1 LPTQPLPHGHTT
13 ATTSNHSV
21 APAEQVWLAV
31 RCKPRSEQ
39 QAASN
44 LIDQQFT
51 VFSPT
56 ITQRKR
62 RNNCWQQVTE
72 ALFPGYLFIRVNLGE
87 QDTSVV
93 RSTPGVLSLV
103 RFGYQLIP
111 VPNAVI
117 ELLQQV
123 ECQGGP
129 AQQQRHKAGDRVEI
143 ISGPFAGI
151 SGVYQ
156 MAKGEQRAIM
166 LVEMLGKAQPVAVD
180 QDHLGA
186 TL

>member
-1 LPTQPLPHGHTT
+1 MPSHNDVNGQ
-13 ATTSNHSV
+13 AMEASQSIIDQ
-21 APAEQVWLAV
+21 AQQAWLAV
-31 RCKPRSEQ
+31 RCKPRAEQ
-39 QAASN
+39 QAAGN
-44 LIDQQFT
+44 LRDQRFT

-62 RNNCWQQVTE
+62 RNNRWQQVTE
-72 ALFPGYLFIRVNLGE
+72 ALFPGYLFIQVNLAE

-103 RFGYQLIP
+103 RFGYQIIP
-111 VPNAVI
+111 VPDAVI

-123 ECQGGP
+123 EGEGGP
-129 AQQQRHKAGDRVEI
+129 AEPARHQPGDRVEI

-151 SGVYQ
+151 NGVYQ

-166 LVEMLGKAQPVAVD
+166 LIEMLGKAQPVAVD
-180 QDHLGA
+180 NDQLGA